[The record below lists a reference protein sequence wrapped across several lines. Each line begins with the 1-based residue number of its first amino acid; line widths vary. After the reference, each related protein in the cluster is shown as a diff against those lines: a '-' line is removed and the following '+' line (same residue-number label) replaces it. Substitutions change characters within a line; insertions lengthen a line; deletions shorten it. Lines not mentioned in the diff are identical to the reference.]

1 MKIMPDPQT
10 ILANTATAPSP
21 SPEHQRDAR
30 KLKESCQEFE
40 AILIQSMFK
49 AMRKAVPEGGL
60 FEKNNS
66 TKIFED
72 MLDGEIA
79 KEISKKQ
86 SLGLADQM
94 YRQMEKHLKP

>member
-1 MKIMPDPQT
+1 MKTMLDPQT
-10 ILANTATAPSP
+10 ILAGSAKATSA
-21 SPEHQRDAR
+21 SPEYQRDAK

-40 AILIQSMFK
+40 AILLQSMFK

-60 FEKNNS
+60 FEKNNA

-72 MLDGEIA
+72 MLDGEVA
-79 KEISKKQ
+79 KEISRKQ

-94 YRQMEKHLKP
+94 YKQMEPNLKP